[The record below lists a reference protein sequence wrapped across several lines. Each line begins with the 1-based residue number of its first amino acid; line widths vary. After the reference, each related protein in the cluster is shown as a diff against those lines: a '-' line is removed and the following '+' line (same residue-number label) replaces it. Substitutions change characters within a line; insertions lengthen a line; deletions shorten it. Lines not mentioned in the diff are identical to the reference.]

1 MLSTPF
7 LFLESNLLKIK
18 SSFFRL
24 IFLISFI
31 VILTGCSAL
40 GGGSIAK
47 RSIKLSTGIQIAYAV
62 ESNTANRVAPIIIQ
76 AAEKYDLNP
85 LMLAAMIQQESSYR
99 NYVISPAG
107 AIGLTQIMPNYWQ
120 QICPGDLFEEATNI
134 NCGSFILAK
143 YNQSAGSWK
152 KALAYYNVGPTGYKS
167 SWKMKRQGKK
177 YARQVKQH
185 EEKLKKVL

>member
-31 VILTGCSAL
+31 VIFTGCSAL

-47 RSIKLSTGIQIAYAV
+47 RSIKLSNGIQNAYAV

-107 AIGLTQIMPNYWQ
+107 AIGLTQIMPNYWE
-120 QICPGDLFEEATNI
+120 QICPGDLFEETTNI

-177 YARQVKQH
+177 YARQIKQH

>member
-47 RSIKLSTGIQIAYAV
+47 RSIKLSNGIQNAYAV

-120 QICPGDLFEEATNI
+120 QICPGDLFEETTNI

>member
-7 LFLESNLLKIK
+7 LFLESKLLKIK
-18 SSFFRL
+18 SSFFKL

-31 VILTGCSAL
+31 VIFTGCSAL

-47 RSIKLSTGIQIAYAV
+47 RSIKLSNGIQNAYAV

-107 AIGLTQIMPNYWQ
+107 AIGLTQIMPNYWE
-120 QICPGDLFEEATNI
+120 QICPGDLFEETTNI

-177 YARQVKQH
+177 YARQIKQH

>member
-7 LFLESNLLKIK
+7 LFLESKLLKIK
-18 SSFFRL
+18 SSFFKL

-31 VILTGCSAL
+31 VIFTGCSAL

-47 RSIKLSTGIQIAYAV
+47 RSIKLSNGIQNAYAV

-120 QICPGDLFEEATNI
+120 QICPGDLFEETTNI

-177 YARQVKQH
+177 YAKQVKQH

>member
-47 RSIKLSTGIQIAYAV
+47 RSIKLSNGIQNAYAV

-120 QICPGDLFEEATNI
+120 QICPGDLFEETTNI

-177 YARQVKQH
+177 YAKQVKQH

>member
-7 LFLESNLLKIK
+7 LFLESKLLKIK
-18 SSFFRL
+18 SSFFKL

-31 VILTGCSAL
+31 VIFTGCSAL

-47 RSIKLSTGIQIAYAV
+47 RSIKLSNGIQNAYAV

-120 QICPGDLFEEATNI
+120 QICPGDLFEETTNI

-167 SWKMKRQGKK
+167 NWKMKRQGKK
-177 YARQVKQH
+177 YAKQVKQH

>member
-7 LFLESNLLKIK
+7 LFLESKLLKIK

-31 VILTGCSAL
+31 VIFTGCSAL

-47 RSIKLSTGIQIAYAV
+47 RSIKLSNGIQNAYAV

-120 QICPGDLFEEATNI
+120 QICPGDLFEETTNI

-177 YARQVKQH
+177 YAKQVKQH

>member
-47 RSIKLSTGIQIAYAV
+47 RSIKLSNGIQNAYAV

-107 AIGLTQIMPNYWQ
+107 AIGLTQVMPNYWQ
-120 QICPGDLFEEATNI
+120 QICPGDLFEEAANI

-177 YARQVKQH
+177 YAKQVKQH

>member
-47 RSIKLSTGIQIAYAV
+47 RSIKLSTGIQNAYAV

-120 QICPGDLFEEATNI
+120 QICPGDLFEETTNI

-177 YARQVKQH
+177 YAKQVKQH

>member
-7 LFLESNLLKIK
+7 LFLESKLLKIK
-18 SSFFRL
+18 SSFFKL

-31 VILTGCSAL
+31 VIFTGCSAL

-47 RSIKLSTGIQIAYAV
+47 RSIKLSNGIQNAYAV

-120 QICPGDLFEEATNI
+120 QICPGDLFEETTNI

>member
-47 RSIKLSTGIQIAYAV
+47 RSIKLSNGIQNAYAV

-177 YARQVKQH
+177 YAREDKQH

>member
-47 RSIKLSTGIQIAYAV
+47 RSIKLSNGIQNAYAV

-185 EEKLKKVL
+185 EKKLKKVL

>member
-7 LFLESNLLKIK
+7 LFLESKLLKIK
-18 SSFFRL
+18 SSFFKL

-31 VILTGCSAL
+31 VIFTGCSAL
-40 GGGSIAK
+40 GVGSIAK
-47 RSIKLSTGIQIAYAV
+47 RSIKLSNGIQNAYAV

-120 QICPGDLFEEATNI
+120 QICPGDLFEETTNI

-177 YARQVKQH
+177 YAKQVKQH

>member
-47 RSIKLSTGIQIAYAV
+47 RSIKLSNGIQNAYAV

-107 AIGLTQIMPNYWQ
+107 AIGLTQVMPNYWQ
-120 QICPGDLFEEATNI
+120 QICPGDLFEEAANI

-143 YNQSAGSWK
+143 YNQSSGSCK

-177 YARQVKQH
+177 YAKQVKQH

>member
-7 LFLESNLLKIK
+7 LFLESKLLKIK
-18 SSFFRL
+18 SSFFKL

-31 VILTGCSAL
+31 VIFTGCSAL

-47 RSIKLSTGIQIAYAV
+47 RSIKLSNGIQNAYAV

-120 QICPGDLFEEATNI
+120 QICPGDLFEETTNI

-177 YARQVKQH
+177 YAKQVKQH
-185 EEKLKKVL
+185 EEKLIKVL

>member
-47 RSIKLSTGIQIAYAV
+47 RSIKLSTGIQNAYAV

-107 AIGLTQIMPNYWQ
+107 AIGLTQVMPNYWQ
-120 QICPGDLFEEATNI
+120 QICPGDLFEEAANI

>member
-47 RSIKLSTGIQIAYAV
+47 RSIKLSNGIQNAYAV

>member
-1 MLSTPF
+1 M
-7 LFLESNLLKIK
+7 K

-31 VILTGCSAL
+31 VIFTGCSAL

-47 RSIKLSTGIQIAYAV
+47 RSIKLSNGIQNAYAV

-120 QICPGDLFEEATNI
+120 QICPGDLFEETTNI

>member
-47 RSIKLSTGIQIAYAV
+47 RSIKLSNGIQNAYAV

-177 YARQVKQH
+177 YAREVKQH